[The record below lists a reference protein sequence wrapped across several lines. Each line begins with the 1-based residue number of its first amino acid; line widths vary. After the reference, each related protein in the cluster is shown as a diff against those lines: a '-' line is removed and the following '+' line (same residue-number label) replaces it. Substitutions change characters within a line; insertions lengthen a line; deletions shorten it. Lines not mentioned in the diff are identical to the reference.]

1 MKHEVIER
9 LQTLLRNE
17 GFTNLHTL
25 RAGHDVSISAA
36 RGDTRLVTHIS
47 ERVSV
52 PSYAHSHDEVPDRR

>member
-25 RAGHDVSISAA
+25 CAGHDVSISAA
-36 RGDTRLVTHIS
+36 KGDTRLVTHIS

-52 PSYAHSHDEVPDRR
+52 PSYPPAYG